1 METLP
6 GKLDTRVHEGGSSLS
21 AGQRQLLCFARA
33 LLRKSKILV
42 LDEGTLIDFLIIN
55 EFLIDAF
62 ECFQLLLLWT

>member
-42 LDEGTLIDFLIIN
+42 LDEGRDWF
-55 EFLIDAF
+55 F
-62 ECFQLLLLWT
+62 